1 MSVHVARRYTR
12 CTDTQDKTV
21 DDQHS
26 ASGSALG
33 PPETTFTA
41 EVEVAG
47 ERYLA
52 PATAVDLLLAAG
64 ASASSAYGYL
74 VRHTRDG
81 AVRTLRA
88 TGRARL
94 YHAGDVHA
102 LAGTLKAR

>member
-1 MSVHVARRYTR
+1 LSLHATRRRTR
-12 CTDTQDKTV
+12 CTNVQDKTV
-21 DDQHS
+21 NDLHG
-26 ASGSALG
+26 ASGPNLG
-33 PPETTFTA
+33 PPETAFTA

-64 ASASSAYGYL
+64 ASASSAYAYL
-74 VRHTRDG
+74 VRHTREG

-94 YHAGDVHA
+94 YHADDVHA
-102 LAGTLKAR
+102 LAGSLKAR

>member
-1 MSVHVARRYTR
+1 MSLHAARRHTR
-12 CTDTQDKTV
+12 CADAQDKTV
-21 DDQHS
+21 DDQHGTP
-26 ASGSALG
+26 AADLG
-33 PPETTFTA
+33 PPATAFTA

-52 PATAVDLLLAAG
+52 PATAVDLLLEAG

-94 YHAGDVHA
+94 YHAADVHA